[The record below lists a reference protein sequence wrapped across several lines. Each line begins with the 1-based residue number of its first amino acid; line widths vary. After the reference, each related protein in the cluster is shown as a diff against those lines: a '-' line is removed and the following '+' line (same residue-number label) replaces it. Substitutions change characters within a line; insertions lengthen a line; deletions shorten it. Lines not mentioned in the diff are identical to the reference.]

1 MATKRS
7 IRAVSTN
14 LEKATKELADCSD
27 ADQKGAKH
35 RLENELAEA
44 KKMMHLGK
52 KEHAD
57 VERLGLGMGSARLVL
72 KMYGKSGQTSLF
84 LIDFWLL
91 WSVQLFS
98 FRHSFSKVL
107 SDLREREFW
116 IGRSRYE
123 RIESRPSLLLL
134 HYYFS
139 PSVYICRFLG
149 SY

>member
-1 MATKRS
+1 MDLLGAILGHFQVFLGFFFTLFFFWT
-7 IRAVSTN
+7 IG
-14 LEKATKELADCSD
+14 LAPKTPS
-27 ADQKGAKH
+27 
-35 RLENELAEA
+35 RLHIPSGEV
-44 KKMMHLGK
+44 LGSF
-52 KEHAD
+52 
-57 VERLGLGMGSARLVL
+57 LGIPHFFFFFPRFAHVMPE
-72 KMYGKSGQTSLF
+72 SGQTGLF